1 MSHQIKIT
9 CADQIVRHSGR
20 LLFESA
26 LVLLGCEEISCL
38 WPELHPFRTDSL
50 SISPMPF
57 NCCSVV
63 RSNEQGHFCM
73 EIQQKLIKAE
83 RESLLCSDERKAFS
97 PLFNNHPFNSRE
109 EQTRAMLCGC
119 LLILFCISISQDS
132 YFINLTFFTIC
143 HFSFWCLSCSF
154 SLAVQS

>member
-1 MSHQIKIT
+1 MRRSNRQ
-9 CADQIVRHSGR
+9 A
-20 LLFESA
+20 
-26 LVLLGCEEISCL
+26 
-38 WPELHPFRTDSL
+38 FRTLVVWVCAGFIRLWGNLLSLTWVTPIQNGLEICPVSL

-119 LLILFCISISQDS
+119 LLILFCISISQVS